1 MSRLRAA
8 HHQTDNGTAG
18 VNIESETPETLDAV
32 EHGIFDVLSIKQS
45 ALQLA
50 ANAALTILRV
60 DQASILIVYYIVCTL
75 TNLLSWLDY
84 YEQASWWTKTSKELS
99 TLG

>member
-1 MSRLRAA
+1 
-8 HHQTDNGTAG
+8 
-18 VNIESETPETLDAV
+18 
-32 EHGIFDVLSIKQS
+32 VLSIKQS

-75 TNLLSWLDY
+75 TNLPSWLDY